1 MLRAVAPLGSVRGHS
16 GRGAVHLGHE
26 RARSRSERNE
36 IVVRLLATVSVAQ
49 LSLGVC
55 LAWPTPGELGPVEE
69 VACTEF
75 FAD

>member
-1 MLRAVAPLGSVRGHS
+1 
-16 GRGAVHLGHE
+16 
-26 RARSRSERNE
+26 
-36 IVVRLLATVSVAQ
+36 VVRLLATVSVAQ